1 MNFKSVIAVGL
12 GLATVA
18 LSLPARADE
27 ANIIRVEQQSIT
39 TGTRNVTN
47 QNSKVGISTF
57 GAGNRT
63 SKGTATDVFQGSETT
78 GKWNSTNQN
87 SDIRVNST
95 SIRNR

>member
-27 ANIIRVEQQSIT
+27 ANIIRVQQQSIT

-47 QNSKVGISTF
+47 QNSKVGISSF
-57 GAGNRT
+57 GVGNRD
-63 SKGTATDVFQGSETT
+63 SKGTSMDVFQGSDTF
-78 GKWNSTNQN
+78 GKRNVTNQN
-87 SDIRVNST
+87 SDIKVNST

>member
-27 ANIIRVEQQSIT
+27 ANIIRVQQQSIT

-47 QNSKVGISTF
+47 QNSKVGIDSF
-57 GAGNRT
+57 RAGSRD
-63 SKGTATDVFQGSETT
+63 SKGTSMDVFQGSDTA
-78 GKWNSTNQN
+78 GKRNVTNQN